1 MEKQVYITEE
11 EWAKRQ
17 KVVDTFAEL
26 HEIADNVVV
35 DVGRYGFVMI
45 KYYMLLHGFGED
57 AFFTDS
63 GALFEGLWQEW
74 RW

>member
-1 MEKQVYITEE
+1 M
-11 EWAKRQ
+11 
-17 KVVDTFAEL
+17 VDTFAEL

-63 GALFEGLWQEW
+63 GALFEGL
-74 RW
+74 